1 MTRTGICP
9 LFLMMLAGCASENLY
24 EGLRMRET
32 TLDAL
37 THRSASSRVPSYQD
51 YEAER
56 KKLLK
61 HK

>member
-1 MTRTGICP
+1 
-9 LFLMMLAGCASENLY
+9 
-24 EGLRMRET
+24 MRET
-32 TLDAL
+32 TLDPL